1 MIQVDRLEKSYGPL
15 RALDGLSFQAR
26 PGEILGLVGK
36 NGAGKTTVLKILSG
50 QLLPSA
56 GHARVDGLDVVTD
69 GLAVRGRIGYLPEA
83 PPLYPEMTV
92 TGYLRF
98 CAGLRGLTR
107 AQADARLPEVLALA
121 GLESVAGTPLR
132 HLSRGF
138 QQRVGIAQAIVHD
151 PAVVLL
157 DEPMAGLDP
166 LQIVQT
172 RDLIRGLKPRHTVV
186 FSSHILGEIASL
198 CDRIVLVERGRVRAE
213 GTEEELWALRTR
225 ARPLLLRLRADAEV
239 ALKALRRIKGAEVET
254 APQGHAVAGEVW
266 LRVVHPEDVRERISR
281 ACVEAG
287 LGLLEQRLEGE
298 GLEELFVQLVGD
310 ARGKTGA
317 SGRTGADAAA
327 AARVPAAQDTA
338 AGAKA
343 SRARGPKAPRSRGTG
358 GRP

>member
-15 RALDGLSFQAR
+15 RALDDLSFQAR

-56 GHARVDGLDVVTD
+56 GHARVDGLDVVSE
-69 GLAVRGRIGYLPEA
+69 GLAVRRRIGYLPES

-92 TGYLRF
+92 TGYLLF

-107 AQADARLPEVLALA
+107 AQAAARLPAVLGLT
-121 GLESVAGTPLR
+121 GLESVASTSLR

-172 RDLIRGLKPRHTVV
+172 RELIRGLKPRHTVV

-198 CDRIVLVERGRVRAE
+198 CDRIVLMEQGRVRAE
-213 GTEEELWALRTR
+213 GTEEELWSLRTR
-225 ARPLLLRLRADAEV
+225 ARPLLLRLRAEGDD
-239 ALKALRRIKGAEVET
+239 ALKVLRKLKGAEVT
-254 APQGHAVAGEVW
+254 LAPQGHAVAGEVW
-266 LRVVHPEDVRERISR
+266 VRVAHLEDVRERVSR
-281 ACVEAG
+281 LCVEAG
-287 LGLLEQRLEGE
+287 LGLLEQRFEGE

-310 ARGKTGA
+310 AAGGALGDA
-317 SGRTGADAAA
+317 SGKPGRD
-327 AARVPAAQDTA
+327 RS
-338 AGAKA
+338 AK
-343 SRARGPKAPRSRGTG
+343 RPVREAP
-358 GRP
+358 